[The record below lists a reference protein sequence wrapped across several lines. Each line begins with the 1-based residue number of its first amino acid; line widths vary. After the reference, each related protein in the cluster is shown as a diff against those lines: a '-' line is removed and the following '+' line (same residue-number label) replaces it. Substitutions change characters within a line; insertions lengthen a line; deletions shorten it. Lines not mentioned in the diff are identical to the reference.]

1 MIMDQIGWV
10 FRLGVKTHK
19 GNIMSRRLWLGTPK
33 GQYTSAITS
42 FLTSRLTNTSFTTS
56 APTLSP
62 TTYITQWYTPT
73 PTSNITTT
81 TFDTLFTDPG
91 VDTEYSSSFV
101 TNVPTSWVYA
111 VSTAYDVT
119 TLYTPTSNDTFK
131 GNYNTSIDTTLTPGT
146 TEYTVPTAVQV
157 LTPQG
162 TVYTSYTPTNT
173 TATVYTPTNTNV
185 TYYYTYPTLY
195 EVPVTRPTTHTNI
208 TSYDLIRPTQYTVN
222 TNVDGYFFPIY
233 TPTPTSYSYPS
244 SASGCY
250 YYNVDG
256 SPAGSDSIPGNCSV
270 VSCSPAVNNY
280 SSGQRL
286 TAYPYSQPTFYV
298 SQYVSTVTSFSTSS
312 QFAGYESGQSDPDN
326 GINDC
331 YPSSDPGVVAYC
343 QDVDSRC
350 EPCQVAVYTTV
361 INESY
366 QNFPVSST
374 VFYNSGY
381 TLDQYTTVS
390 YLSSACQDC
399 SLLCNT
405 SQITVVTNTNGG
417 YVPPSSRDTL
427 YTRDT
432 IYGNTTVT
440 EYTPGTTTYD
450 SSYYVPT
457 QGEGYV
463 NRVTQY
469 TGSTTYPTQYTQF
482 TPGTTQYTSFTP
494 VQETRF
500 DPTTYTSF
508 STTLSSILEPTT
520 YPTESGISTSY
531 RNTDYTTIQS
541 TPHITTN
548 TYLQNTGATAY
559 EVPTTRET
567 TTTYDTDYLTQQETS
582 RDTEVITSWLTDDN
596 VTTTFTTSR
605 STTWFTQ

>member
-1 MIMDQIGWV
+1 
-10 FRLGVKTHK
+10 
-19 GNIMSRRLWLGTPK
+19 MSRRLWLGTPK

-101 TNVPTSWVYA
+101 TNFPTSWVYA

-131 GNYNTSIDTTLTPGT
+131 GNYNTSIDTI
-146 TEYTVPTAVQV
+146 

-162 TVYTSYTPTNT
+162 TVYTSYTPQNT
-173 TATVYTPTNTNV
+173 TAAVITPTPTN
-185 TYYYTYPTLY
+185 YTYFYTYNTLY
-195 EVPVTRPTTHTNI
+195 TSEVTRPTTYTNI
-208 TSYDLIRPTQYTVN
+208 TSYDLTRPTDYSQNTTV
-222 TNVDGYFFPIY
+222 TGYFFTTY
-233 TPTPTSYSYPS
+233 STSTTSYSYPS

-256 SPAGSDSIPGNCSV
+256 SPSGQDPIPAGCSV
-270 VSCSPAVNNY
+270 VSCSPGVNYY
-280 SSGQRL
+280 SPAQVL
-286 TAYPYSQPTFYV
+286 TAYSYSQPTFYV
-298 SQYVSTVTSFSTSS
+298 SQYVSTVTSFSTTS
-312 QFAGYESGQSDPDN
+312 QFVGYESGQTDPDN
-326 GINDC
+326 GVFDC

-343 QDVDSRC
+343 QDVESRC

-381 TLDQYTTVS
+381 TLDQYTTIS
-390 YLSSACQDC
+390 YLARTCQDC
-399 SLLCNT
+399 SLSCNT
-405 SQITVVTNTNGG
+405 TQTIIEANPSGG
-417 YVPPSSRDTL
+417 YVPPSSRSTL
-427 YTRDT
+427 YSRDT
-432 IYGNTTVT
+432 IYANTTVT

-457 QGEGYV
+457 QGEGYNV
-463 NRVTQY
+463 YVTQY
-469 TGSTTYPTQYTQF
+469 TGSTTYPTQYTQL
-482 TPGTTQYTSFTP
+482 TPGTTQYTSF
-494 VQETRF
+494 
-500 DPTTYTSF
+500 
-508 STTLSSILEPTT
+508 STTFSSILEPTT

-531 RNTDYTTIQS
+531 RNTDYITTQS
-541 TPHITTN
+541 TSRTTTT

>member
-1 MIMDQIGWV
+1 
-10 FRLGVKTHK
+10 
-19 GNIMSRRLWLGTPK
+19 MSRRLWLGTPK

-101 TNVPTSWVYA
+101 TNFPTSWVYA

-131 GNYNTSIDTTLTPGT
+131 GNYNTSIDT
-146 TEYTVPTAVQV
+146 V
-157 LTPQG
+157 LTP
-162 TVYTSYTPTNT
+162 TPTAYTSYTPTP
-173 TATVYTPTNTNV
+173 TAYTSYTPTPTAYTVFTPTNTDV

-195 EVPVTRPTTHTNI
+195 SVPVTRPTTY
-208 TSYDLIRPTQYTVN
+208 TSYTVVPLTRPTDYDQNTTV
-222 TNVDGYFFPIY
+222 TGYFFTTY
-233 TPTPTSYSYPS
+233 STSTTSYNYPS

-250 YYNVDG
+250 YYDVNG
-256 SPAGSDSIPGNCSV
+256 SLIGQDSIPGNCSI
-270 VSCSPAVNNY
+270 VSCSPAVNYY
-280 SSGQRL
+280 SPGQRL
-286 TAYPYSQPTFYV
+286 TAYSYSQPTFYV
-298 SQYVSTVTSFSTSS
+298 SQYVSTVTSFSTTTE
-312 QFAGYESGQSDPDN
+312 FAGYGSGQTDPDN
-326 GINDC
+326 GVFDC

-343 QDVDSRC
+343 QDVNARC
-350 EPCQVAVYTTV
+350 EPCQVPLYTTV

-381 TLDQYTTVS
+381 TLDQYTDVS

-399 SLLCNT
+399 SLICNT
-405 SQITVVTNTNGG
+405 TETVVEANPSGG
-417 YVPPSSRDTL
+417 YVPPSSRSTI
-427 YTRDT
+427 YSRDT
-432 IYGNTTVT
+432 IYDNTTVT

-450 SSYYVPT
+450 SEYYVPT
-457 QGEGYV
+457 QGEGYN

-469 TGSTTYPTQYTQF
+469 TGSTTYPTQYTVLTPGTTQYTGS
-482 TPGTTQYTSFTP
+482 TPGTTQYTSF
-494 VQETRF
+494 
-500 DPTTYTSF
+500 
-508 STTLSSILEPTT
+508 STTFSSKLEPTT
-520 YPTESGISTSY
+520 YPTESGISTLY
-531 RNTDYTTIQS
+531 RDTDYTTTQS
-541 TPHITTN
+541 TSRTTTT
-548 TYLQNTGATAY
+548 TYLQNTGATSY

-567 TTTYDTDYLTQQETS
+567 TTTYDTDYLTQRETS

-596 VTTTFTTSR
+596 VTTSFTTSR

>member
-1 MIMDQIGWV
+1 
-10 FRLGVKTHK
+10 
-19 GNIMSRRLWLGTPK
+19 MSRRLWLGTPK

-91 VDTEYSSSFV
+91 VDTEYSNTFV
-101 TNVPTSWVYA
+101 TNFPTSWVYA

-131 GNYNTSIDTTLTPGT
+131 GNYNTSIDTILTPGT

-195 EVPVTRPTTHTNI
+195 EVEVTRPTTY
-208 TSYDLIRPTQYTVN
+208 TSFVVIPLYRPTTYTQN
-222 TNVDGYFFPIY
+222 TTVTGYFFTTY
-233 TPTPTSYSYPS
+233 STSNTTWAFTS

-250 YYNVDG
+250 LYNVDG
-256 SPAGSDSIPGNCSV
+256 SPAGTSGDTVPSNCQIV
-270 VSCSPAVNNY
+270 ACSPAGDTY
-280 SSGQRL
+280 SPGSVL
-286 TAYPYSQPTFYV
+286 TAYSYYRQTFYV
-298 SQYVSTVTSFSTSS
+298 SQYVSTVTSYYTYQSNYGVDF
-312 QFAGYESGQSDPDN
+312 GQSDPDH
-326 GINDC
+326 GIPEC
-331 YPSSDPGVVAYC
+331 YPSSDPAVVEYC
-343 QDVDSRC
+343 KGYDARC
-350 EPCQVAVYTTV
+350 EPCYIQLYTTV
-361 INESY
+361 IQESY
-366 QNFPVSST
+366 QSFPVSST

-390 YLSSACQDC
+390 YLSASCLNC
-399 SLLCNT
+399 NLLCNT
-405 SQITVVTNTNGG
+405 TQTVVEANPSGG
-417 YVPPSSRDTL
+417 YVPPSSRSTI
-427 YTRDT
+427 YSRDT
-432 IYGNTTVT
+432 IYDNTTVT

-450 SSYYVPT
+450 TSYYAPT
-457 QGEGYV
+457 QGEGYI

-520 YPTESGISTSY
+520 YLTESGISTSY
-531 RNTDYTTIQS
+531 RNTDYTTTQS
-541 TPHITTN
+541 TSRTTTT